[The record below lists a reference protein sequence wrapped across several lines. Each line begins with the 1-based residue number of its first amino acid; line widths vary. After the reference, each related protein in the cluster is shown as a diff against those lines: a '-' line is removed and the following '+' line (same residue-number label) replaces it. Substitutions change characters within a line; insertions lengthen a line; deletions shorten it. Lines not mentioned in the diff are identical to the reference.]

1 MLKLY
6 QRNYKPL
13 TNDNV
18 LQIKMK
24 SNLNLD
30 KLQTTFSSPSLV
42 IPLFLPIDIHP
53 TPAKGNPRSGLMHTH
68 NPRVGS
74 DLRNYLPL
82 TGNLSMQEF
91 CFLHSDNYIWDRKE
105 CKLLIDLFFLCRCM
119 KMTEKENYIEEA
131 LMNRKSANALNNRL
145 GFPLHQQKA
154 QSKC

>member
-1 MLKLY
+1 
-6 QRNYKPL
+6 
-13 TNDNV
+13 
-18 LQIKMK
+18 MK

-53 TPAKGNPRSGLMHTH
+53 TLAKGNPRSELMHTH

-105 CKLLIDLFFLCRCM
+105 CKLLIDLFFLCRM
-119 KMTEKENYIEEA
+119 YENDWERELYWGSINEQKE
-131 LMNRKSANALNNRL
+131 RKCSEQQIRVSTASA
-145 GFPLHQQKA
+145 K
-154 QSKC
+154 STK